1 MLLPYK
7 ECPVPIDQQPR
18 NEYNALRE
26 SSLFVLPTLSLQGYL
41 VRLFYLVSF
50 SLTFSV
56 PLASTSVNLWKT
68 PISFIL
74 LSISISSLLIILVL
88 LRTYL
93 GWSYISKRLLSA
105 TIVYEESG
113 WYDGEIWIKTPLE
126 LVQDRLVAQYTIKP
140 ILKRIQYSTQILIA
154 ILVGSIFYIV

>member
-1 MLLPYK
+1 MGVTTFLCHLNYHGYKVNQLRLNTMLLPYK

-88 LRTYL
+88 L
-93 GWSYISKRLLSA
+93 
-105 TIVYEESG
+105 
-113 WYDGEIWIKTPLE
+113 
-126 LVQDRLVAQYTIKP
+126 
-140 ILKRIQYSTQILIA
+140 
-154 ILVGSIFYIV
+154 